1 MRKRHT
7 KIRQFQI
14 GFYESARLKRA
25 VKARNIEKHQKEI
38 NEKLNI

>member
-1 MRKRHT
+1 MG
-7 KIRQFQI
+7 IPI